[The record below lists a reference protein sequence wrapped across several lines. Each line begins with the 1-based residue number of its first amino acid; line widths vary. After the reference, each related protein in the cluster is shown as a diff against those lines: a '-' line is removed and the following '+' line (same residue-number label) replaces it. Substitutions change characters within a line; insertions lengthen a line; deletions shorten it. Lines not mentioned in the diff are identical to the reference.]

1 MFDPIAGTTAP
12 TKKYAHDVVRQHVI
26 PALSARF
33 MWRFYRRMILRRQG
47 GALPHS
53 SYLRRLIV
61 SPCCL
66 ASVLPPTETSISHR
80 RSERFH
86 RDCHSGYNRP
96 DDAIHREPAYTAKAG
111 AGDVLIFL
119 ETMPHCNQIPGW
131 SLVVN
136 LGSLS

>member
-12 TKKYAHDVVRQHVI
+12 TKKYVHGVVRQHVI
-26 PALSARF
+26 PAFSARF
-33 MWRFYRRMILRRQG
+33 MWRFYRCMILRRQG
-47 GALPHS
+47 AAQQHL

-66 ASVLPPTETSISHR
+66 ASVLPPTDTR

-96 DDAIHREPAYTAKAG
+96 DDAIHREPAFAAKVG
-111 AGDVLIFL
+111 AGDVLILL

-136 LGSLS
+136 QGSLS